1 MNRQMTCGTS
11 SISFQNPVFVQSCAS
26 VVSRKEGEGP
36 LGAYFD
42 TICEDP
48 MFGTDTWEA
57 AESTLQK
64 QAALLAIKKNGLT
77 CSDIQLLFAGDLLA
91 QTSASSF
98 GTADLK
104 IPFYGLFGA
113 CSTMG
118 ESLSLG
124 SMCIDGGYGKYIL
137 CATSSHFASAEKEFR
152 FPLGY
157 GNQRPL
163 SATWTV
169 TGAGACV
176 LGSQPPLPASGKSRP
191 LRCGHSCIA
200 ITGLTTGR
208 LVDYG
213 LKDSMNMGGC
223 MAPAACDTIHQNFLD
238 FHRTPADYD
247 AIFTGDLGA
256 VGQKILI
263 DLLYQ
268 KGYDICSCHQ
278 DCGILIYDSQKQDTH
293 SGGSGCGCAASVLS
307 SYILPGLLA
316 GKWKRILFVPTGALL
331 SKVSFN
337 EGDTIPGIAH
347 AVVIE
352 KYEITS

>member
-1 MNRQMTCGTS
+1 MEQIPG
-11 SISFQNPVFVQSCAS
+11 
-26 VVSRKEGEGP
+26 K
-36 LGAYFD
+36 L
-42 TICEDP
+42 
-48 MFGTDTWEA
+48 

-169 TGAGACV
+169 TGAGACI
-176 LGSQPPLPASGKSRP
+176 LGYEPPPRP
-191 LRCGHSCIA
+191 DNKTLNTLRNRNICA
-200 ITGLTTGR
+200 VITGITTGR
-208 LVDYG
+208 LIDFWVQGFPQYG
-213 LKDSMNMGGC
+213 SLHGSCCLRHHSPKSSGFS
-223 MAPAACDTIHQNFLD
+223 PKTIRL
-238 FHRTPADYD
+238 
-247 AIFTGDLGA
+247 
-256 VGQKILI
+256 
-263 DLLYQ
+263 
-268 KGYDICSCHQ
+268 
-278 DCGILIYDSQKQDTH
+278 
-293 SGGSGCGCAASVLS
+293 
-307 SYILPGLLA
+307 
-316 GKWKRILFVPTGALL
+316 
-331 SKVSFN
+331 
-337 EGDTIPGIAH
+337 
-347 AVVIE
+347 
-352 KYEITS
+352 